1 MPNIDLLILAI
12 LQGVTEFLPLGSSG
26 HLLVAPQYYCW
37 AQPSLALQLA
47 ALAGALVAAKLYF
60 IRDLTGMARGFL
72 KVLQGKRDG
81 RVRLIG
87 LLLAAAI
94 PYLAVALAM
103 KLYAPT
109 TLQTPLAVGAALVGF
124 GVLLYGADKLGLTV
138 RRVEHMTFGQA
149 LMIGI
154 FQCLA
159 VIPGAGATCLTIT
172 SARVLGFE
180 RPDAVRLA
188 ILLTIP
194 ILIAT
199 IGYRVWLFYA
209 AGLPDVDWSQVALV
223 FGVAAISGFI
233 AIAFLM
239 YWVRRGGFLPFV
251 LYRVAIG
258 LAILTAFVLSSGPSC

>member
-1 MPNIDLLILAI
+1 VPNIDLLILGI

-37 AQPSLALQLA
+37 AAPGLALQLA
-47 ALAGALVAAKLYF
+47 ALAGAVAAAMLYF
-60 IRDLTGMARGFL
+60 VGDLAGMVRGFL

-81 RVRLIG
+81 GVRLIG
-87 LLLAAAI
+87 LLLVTAI
-94 PYLAVALAM
+94 PYLALALA
-103 KLYAPT
+103 LQIYAPDA
-109 TLQTPLAVGAALVGF
+109 LQTPLAVGVALVGF

-138 RRVEHMTFGQA
+138 RRVEHITFGQA
-149 LMIGI
+149 LMIGT

-159 VIPGAGATCLTIT
+159 VIPGAGGTCLTII

-188 ILLTIP
+188 ALLTIP
-194 ILIAT
+194 ILLAT
-199 IGYRVWLFYA
+199 LGYKAWLFYA
-209 AGLPDVDWSQVALV
+209 GGFPAVDWAQAALV
-223 FGVAAISGFI
+223 FGAAFVAGFL

-258 LAILTAFVLSSGPSC
+258 LAILAAFVLSTGPSC